1 MSSILPACSFK
12 IHVSITSFE
21 RSECWSRKRKKKE
34 RRKKEERKA
43 RRKRQP
49 PFLLLLPLDRAKHG
63 NEGRWRPPPS
73 PSPVGSHISSSS
85 WPLKFMST
93 VVTRFI
99 SGREESHGYF
109 YMLFARGCIHPRPGV
124 VNATGCLEREEWIK
138 LRRFFFS
145 FFFLSFFF
153 FLNGIVAGGGCALAM
168 RWWRF
173 VTEIDRICSSWRGIF
188 IRKANRK

>member
-1 MSSILPACSFK
+1 MFPLPVSSEANAGREK
-12 IHVSITSFE
+12 E
-21 RSECWSRKRKKKE
+21 KKKRE
-34 RRKKEERKA
+34 EKKGREKGETEKA
-43 RRKRQP
+43 TSPPPPP
-49 PFLLLLPLDRAKHG
+49 PFPLDRAKHG

-124 VNATGCLEREEWIK
+124 VNATGCLEREE
-138 LRRFFFS
+138 
-145 FFFLSFFF
+145 
-153 FLNGIVAGGGCALAM
+153 
-168 RWWRF
+168 
-173 VTEIDRICSSWRGIF
+173 
-188 IRKANRK
+188 